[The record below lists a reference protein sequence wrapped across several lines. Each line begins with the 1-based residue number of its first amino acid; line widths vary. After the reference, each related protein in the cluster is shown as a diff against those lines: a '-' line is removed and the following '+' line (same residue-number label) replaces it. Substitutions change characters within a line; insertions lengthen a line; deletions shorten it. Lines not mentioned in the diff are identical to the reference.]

1 MGLTIHYTMSLP
13 AKTTVAGVRQKLNAL
28 RQACLDLPFQQ
39 VSEMLEFRGD
49 DECNFQKRD
58 REDPLRWFLCQADT
72 MVHYKF
78 QRTGKPVVV
87 RAGEDGSY
95 CHNVLPTHIIGFSTY
110 PGSGCEEAN
119 CGLSRFPKTVMVE
132 NRSSGKSYRLPVED
146 GGGWQWSSF
155 CKTQFANENGVEH
168 FLRCH
173 LSVIAMLDNAKRIG
187 FEVTVNDESDYFE
200 KRDVH
205 GLVKSIGSWDQL
217 LAGFGGALKD
227 AAGNVGMT
235 IESPIFE
242 RKDFEALEMA
252 GQSLLPPGFGDV
264 VRGLVK
270 ETAAVT
276 AVKTGEI
283 TL

>member
-1 MGLTIHYTMSLP
+1 MNPIILKSGTFMG
-13 AKTTVAGVRQKLNAL
+13 
-28 RQACLDLPFQQ
+28 
-39 VSEMLEFRGD
+39 
-49 DECNFQKRD
+49 
-58 REDPLRWFLCQADT
+58 W
-72 MVHYKF
+72 
-78 QRTGKPVVV
+78 
-87 RAGEDGSY
+87 
-95 CHNVLPTHIIGFSTY
+95 
-110 PGSGCEEAN
+110 
-119 CGLSRFPKTVMVE
+119 
-132 NRSSGKSYRLPVED
+132 
-146 GGGWQWSSF
+146 
-155 CKTQFANENGVEH
+155 
-168 FLRCH
+168 
-173 LSVIAMLDNAKRIG
+173 
-187 FEVTVNDESDYFE
+187 
-200 KRDVH
+200 
-205 GLVKSIGSWDQL
+205 SIGSWDQL